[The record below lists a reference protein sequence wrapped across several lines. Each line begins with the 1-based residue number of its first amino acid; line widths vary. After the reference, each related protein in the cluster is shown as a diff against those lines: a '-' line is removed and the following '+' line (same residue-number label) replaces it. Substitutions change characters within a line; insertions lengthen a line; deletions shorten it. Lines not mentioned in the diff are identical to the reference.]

1 MIWNALLLA
10 LREIRNNLLRSS
22 LTTLGIV
29 IGVGAV
35 ILMVT
40 LGAGATSRITDEFS
54 SLGNNLLAIVPG
66 QENGPPTAVTPFE
79 ISVVD
84 KIQREIPDL
93 TEVVPELAVQ
103 GVLVNGNHNHNSQ
116 IDGTTNAYLH
126 SRNWT
131 LVAGRE
137 FSPAE
142 ILAGKSVCIIGET
155 DRRELFGDQVPVG
168 QRIRINKI
176 TCEIIGILAPKGVST
191 FGQDMDELVLMPLKA
206 VQRKIAGNTEV
217 NVIRV
222 LVDRPENIAHV
233 KDLIQR
239 LMREVRH
246 IIPGQVDDFSVE
258 DLQEITQIVTA
269 VTLVLTA
276 FLSAVAAVS
285 LLVGGIGIMNI
296 MLVSVTERTR
306 EIGIRLAIGAR
317 ERDVLLQFLIEAI
330 LMSAFG
336 GILGVLLGLGGSAA
350 ICYAL
355 KIPFVFQPGI
365 VIIAVGFAAIV
376 GVAFGYFPARRA
388 ARLDPIEA
396 LRHE

>member
-1 MIWNALLLA
+1 MIWNAFLLA

-40 LGAGATSRITDEFS
+40 LGAGATSRITEEFS

-66 QENGPPTAVTPFE
+66 QQNGPPTAVTPFE
-79 ISVVD
+79 ISIVD
-84 KIQREIPDL
+84 KIQREIPNL
-93 TEVVPELAVQ
+93 SEVVPELAVQ

-142 ILAGKSVCIIGET
+142 IFAGKSVCIIGET
-155 DRRELFGDQVPVG
+155 DRRELFGDQMPIG

-246 IIPGQVDDFSVE
+246 IIPGQVDVFSVE

-306 EIGIRLAIGAR
+306 QIGIRLAIGAR
-317 ERDVLLQFLIEAI
+317 ERDVLMQFLIEAI

-350 ICYAL
+350 ICFAL

-365 VIIAVGFAAIV
+365 VIVAVGFAAIV

>member
-84 KIQREIPDL
+84 KIQREIPNL

-155 DRRELFGDQVPVG
+155 DRRELFGDQVPIG

-350 ICYAL
+350 ICFAL

>member
-1 MIWNALLLA
+1 
-10 LREIRNNLLRSS
+10 
-22 LTTLGIV
+22 
-29 IGVGAV
+29 V

-79 ISVVD
+79 ISTVD
-84 KIQREIPDL
+84 KIQREIPNL

-155 DRRELFGDQVPVG
+155 DRRELFGDQIPIG

-355 KIPFVFQPGI
+355 KIPFVFQPWI

>member
-66 QENGPPTAVTPFE
+66 QQNGPPTAVTPFE
-79 ISVVD
+79 IAVVD
-84 KIQREIPDL
+84 KIQREIPNL

-155 DRRELFGDQVPVG
+155 DRRELFGDQVPIG

-176 TCEIIGILAPKGVST
+176 TCEIIGVLAPKGVST

>member
-1 MIWNALLLA
+1 MIWNAFLLA

-40 LGAGATSRITDEFS
+40 LGAGATSRITGEFS

-84 KIQREIPDL
+84 KIQREIPNL

-155 DRRELFGDQVPVG
+155 DRRDLFGDQVPVG

-206 VQRKIAGNTEV
+206 VQRKIAGNTDV

-350 ICYAL
+350 ICFAL

>member
-1 MIWNALLLA
+1 MIWNAFLLA

-40 LGAGATSRITDEFS
+40 LGAGATLRITDEFS

-84 KIQREIPDL
+84 KIQREIPNL

-306 EIGIRLAIGAR
+306 EIGIRKAVGAR
-317 ERDVLLQFLIEAI
+317 RSDVLTQFLIEAV
-330 LMSAFG
+330 MVSVFG
-336 GILGVLLGLGGSAA
+336 GIAGVLAGVVGSQFKIAGVTPVIAPYSIGL
-350 ICYAL
+350 
-355 KIPFVFQPGI
+355 
-365 VIIAVGFAAIV
+365 
-376 GVAFGYFPARRA
+376 AFGAAVVVGLFFGTYPAWRA
-388 ARLDPIEA
+388 AAMRPIDA
-396 LRHE
+396 LRFE

>member
-1 MIWNALLLA
+1 MIWNAFLLA

-40 LGAGATSRITDEFS
+40 LGAGATSRITEEFS

-66 QENGPPTAVTPFE
+66 QQNGPPTAVTPFE
-79 ISVVD
+79 ISIVD
-84 KIQREIPDL
+84 KIQREIPNL
-93 TEVVPELAVQ
+93 SEVVPELAVQ

-155 DRRELFGDQVPVG
+155 DRRELFGDQMPIG

-317 ERDVLLQFLIEAI
+317 ERDVLMQFLIEAI

-350 ICYAL
+350 ICFAL

-365 VIIAVGFAAIV
+365 VIVAVGFAAIV